1 MSARSRIFS
10 IALFLI
16 VAVCAVAQ
24 QKPSTSASAVLGKDL
39 HVRRVKVGDTVYAK
53 TTSRVVLNDGKV
65 INEGTRLVG
74 RVTAVNVK
82 PGTGTPS
89 QLGLLFDRIQ
99 LQKNEEVPIS
109 AALVSVGP
117 PDPTKG
123 VSTLA
128 GNTGMNSFG
137 RIGAMAGDGGSL
149 SGNQPKGGLEAG
161 KSDELQPGVS
171 LLSDITLGKSAAA
184 APGTML
190 ESTKSQIFLA
200 SGTRLLF
207 RVN

>member
-1 MSARSRIFS
+1 M
-10 IALFLI
+10 L
-16 VAVCAVAQ
+16 AVCAVAQ
-24 QKPSTSASAVLGKDL
+24 EKPTPAASAVLVKEL
-39 HVRRVKVGDTVYAK
+39 HVKRVNVGDTVFAR
-53 TTSRVVLNDGKV
+53 TTSRIVLNDGKV

-82 PGTGTPS
+82 PGSGAPS

-99 LQKNEEVPIS
+99 LQKNEDIPIS

-117 PDPTKG
+117 PDPSKG

-137 RIGAMAGDGGSL
+137 RIGAMAGDGGAF
-149 SGNQPKGGLEAG
+149 SGNQPKGGLANG

-171 LLSDITLGKSAAA
+171 LLSDITLGKQLST
-184 APGTML
+184 APGTTL